1 MLERLL
7 NEIKTSG
14 TIQTTLLA
22 ERLGTSVTMVEVMID
37 DLIRR
42 GLLNEVNL
50 SCSTTGGSACR
61 GCPFAGSC
69 GKSGPARVWQV
80 TQRSQ

>member
-7 NEIKTSG
+7 NEIKASG

-22 ERLGTSVTMVEVMID
+22 DRLGTSVTMVEMMIN
-37 DLIRR
+37 DLKRR

-50 SCSTTGGSACR
+50 SCSTTGGSACG

-69 GKSGPARVWQV
+69 GAGGTARVWQV
-80 TQRSQ
+80 TQHSQ